1 MANIDEY
8 LSTNRPKRGDFP
20 NQLIFLKD
28 LGVTQRWNGTAWAFD
43 GASPGA
49 PVADSVQ
56 TLIIPFTIWV
66 GPTSSGKYSV
76 NSDALCAPLLDNT
89 PLRIVEIAVTTL
101 VATTNDGTHFWTGT
115 LSKIDNAGSATVMG
129 TFDTS
134 ADTADV
140 QTPHLVKASALTLTA
155 TGPSDAAL
163 LLAVAKTSTPGV
175 LAIAAH
181 AYVQR
186 LPL

>member
-43 GASPGA
+43 AASPGA
-49 PVADSVQ
+49 AVADS
-56 TLIIPFTIWV
+56 TGSYIIPLTVFV
-66 GPTSSGKYSV
+66 GPTSSGKYSA
-76 NSDALCAPLLDNT
+76 NSNALCAPLLDNS
-89 PLRIVEIAVTTL
+89 PLHIVQLAVTTL
-101 VATTNDGTHFWTGT
+101 VATTNDGSNYWTGT
-115 LSKIDNAGSATVMG
+115 LSKIDNAGAATTMVA
-129 TFDTS
+129 FDTS
-134 ADTADV
+134 GDTADT
-140 QTPHLVKASALTLTA
+140 QTPHLIKASSFTSAN

-163 LLAVAKTSTPGV
+163 V
-175 LAIAAH
+175 LAIAKTSAPGALVISAH